1 MSEEL
6 AKLYCSSLDEVRMRL
21 YLIRSVYNGSL
32 SADSEIV
39 NYEIASVNLRKCLEL
54 ITFGSLIA
62 N

>member
-21 YLIRSVYNGSL
+21 SLIRSVYNGSL
-32 SADSEIV
+32 SAGSEIV

-54 ITFGSLIA
+54 IGFGSLIA

>member
-21 YLIRSVYNGSL
+21 SLIRSVYNGSL

-39 NYEIASVNLRKCLEL
+39 NYKIASVNLRKC
-54 ITFGSLIA
+54 

>member
-6 AKLYCSSLDEVRMRL
+6 AKLYCSSLDEVRIRL
-21 YLIRSVYNGSL
+21 SLIRSVYNGSL
-32 SADSEIV
+32 RAGSEIV

-54 ITFGSLIA
+54 IGFGSLIA